1 MAAGKKTPKEET
13 PLDLALAEIRKDD
26 PEAIQYG
33 QSTYSKVGVQTT
45 GLLSLDC
52 ALGCGGVPRG
62 RVLEVFG
69 GESSGKTTLTLH
81 LIAECQRNGGTA
93 AFIDVEHALDPTWAS
108 RIGVDMSKLL
118 ISQPSSGEQALQ
130 MVNVLARHGV
140 CDLIVVDSVAALVP
154 ECELDEDMDKEA
166 RIGGQ
171 ARLMSKALR
180 KLAPICSKGK
190 TSIIFI
196 NQLRD
201 KIGGFAMFGTPE
213 STPGGRALKFYAS
226 VRLEVKKTSTIKIG
240 DNPIGNKAKIKV
252 VKNKVAPPFKTAEMT
267 IYYGSPY
274 QKKNECNP
282 IPSFGMDQIESLL
295 EGAKDLGVITVKGA
309 NYYFGETKVAVGAN
323 STLAALRS
331 NQELVKEIKAA
342 AAAVI
347 ESFKD
352 DPVEA
357 EIVAGDDVDLSAV
370 LIDGD

>member
-1 MAAGKKTPKEET
+1 MATGKKSADQS
-13 PLDLALAEIRKDD
+13 PLELALAEIRKDD

-33 QSTYSKVGVQTT
+33 QTTYSKVAVQST

-62 RVLEVFG
+62 RILEIFG
-69 GESSGKTTLTLH
+69 GESSGKTTLTLQ
-81 LIAECQRNGGTA
+81 LIAECQRNGGLA
-93 AFIDVEHALDPTWAS
+93 AFIDVEHALDPTWAK
-108 RIGVDMSKLL
+108 RIGVDMEKLL
-118 ISQPSSGEQALQ
+118 VSQPSSGEQALQ

-226 VRLEVKKTSTIKIG
+226 LRMEVKKTSTIKVG
-240 DNPIGNKAKIKV
+240 DNPIGNCARVKV
-252 VKNKVAPPFKTAEMT
+252 VKNKVAPPFKSTEMT

-274 QKKNECNP
+274 QKKHDP
-282 IPSFGMDQIESLL
+282 SPVPSFGLDTIESLL
-295 EGAKDLGVITVKGA
+295 DGAKNLGVITVKGS
-309 NYYFGETKVAVGAN
+309 NYYFGERKIAVGAN
-323 STLAALRS
+323 NVLAELRGDA
-331 NQELVKEIKAA
+331 ELVKEVKEA

-347 ESFKD
+347 ESFKN

-357 EIVAGDDVDLSAV
+357 EIVDGEGLNTV